1 MGDVIMGD
9 VGSETTSGVAP
20 WYQLA
25 AGRRHL
31 ADPNAESGK
40 RRIGLRPCR
49 ASGPEGETETRKAGH
64 VAQL

>member
-1 MGDVIMGD
+1 MGD

-31 ADPNAESGK
+31 ADPNAESENRGN
-40 RRIGLRPCR
+40 GD
-49 ASGPEGETETRKAGH
+49 T
-64 VAQL
+64 